1 MIRKATKT
9 DIHAIAILI
18 HNAWQKDL
26 IELVSPS
33 ITSLFTIDW
42 FASKLQKDLERESAF
57 SKVFERDGSIV
68 GYAAG
73 RYSEEDDVAELVG
86 LYVCPSAQNQG
97 IGSALIQDAKSY
109 FSDKNKSA
117 MIIWTLLGAKNNAFY
132 TRHNPVR
139 QEERD
144 ITISKFSYRGIGY
157 VYELDEPTSL
167 L

>member
-1 MIRKATKT
+1 MIRRAKKT
-9 DIHAIAILI
+9 DIHALASLI

-33 ITSLFTIDW
+33 VTSLFTIDW
-42 FASKLQKDLERESAF
+42 FASKLQKDLERESVF
-57 SKVFERDGSIV
+57 SKVFERDGSIA

-73 RYSEEDDVAELVG
+73 RYSEEDDVAELMG

-109 FSDKNKSA
+109 FGDKNKNA
-117 MIIWTLLGAKNNAFY
+117 MIVWTLLGAKNNAFY
-132 TRHNPVR
+132 NRHNPVR
-139 QEERD
+139 KKERD
-144 ITISKFSYRGIGY
+144 ITISKLSYRGIGY
-157 VYELDEPTSL
+157 VYGLDEPSSL